1 MNVIKNF
8 LYNVGYQVLI
18 IIVPLIL
25 APYISRVVGPDGVG
39 TYSYTYSIVTL
50 FGLFANLGMAKY
62 GNREISK
69 CGDDR
74 EKRTQVFS
82 ELLSVKLSCSI
93 IVLAV
98 YLCFVE
104 ISGGEYTTALFI
116 QIFNLLSFMLDISW
130 FFWGMQEF
138 RITTAVCAAFNIIS
152 IFFIFSFVKTENDV
166 GIYIFILAF
175 RAFLIQLTPWIFVPR
190 YADVR
195 MSWRHIMGRHWK
207 SLLLLFFPVF
217 AKYLYSMMD
226 RIMLGNMV
234 GITEVGY
241 YENVQSITLT
251 AVTVLTAAG
260 DVVMPRMTLLYDR
273 KEMKKAGELFHGV
286 FHLVSFLA
294 VGIMFGFIAVADDFI
309 PWFYGDKF
317 ESCILLLRMIAPVV
331 LFAGY
336 SDLVRNVFL
345 LPRYMDKEYVIALL
359 SGAAVNFVI
368 NYALIG
374 RFGSA
379 GAIVGTVCAEMIV
392 MIIQLWFVRNE
403 FKMPRFF
410 RQAIIYC
417 LLGSTIL
424 IPCHLIG
431 RLDLDPTAGV
441 ILDILTGGGLYTA
454 VVFIYLYFAER
465 NVLRTIRSMMPGQNR
480 KTQI

>member
-130 FFWGMQEF
+130 FLWGMQEF

-431 RLDLDPTAGV
+431 RLDLDPAAGV

>member
-25 APYISRVVGPDGVG
+25 APYISRVIGPDGVG

-190 YADVR
+190 YVDVR

-273 KEMKKAGELFHGV
+273 REMKKAGELFHGV

-431 RLDLDPTAGV
+431 RLDLDPAAGV

-480 KTQI
+480 KMQI

>member
-130 FFWGMQEF
+130 FLWGMQEF

-273 KEMKKAGELFHGV
+273 REMKKAGELFHGV

-294 VGIMFGFIAVADDFI
+294 VGIMFGFIAVANDFI

-431 RLDLDPTAGV
+431 RLDLDPAAGV

>member
-294 VGIMFGFIAVADDFI
+294 VGIMFGIIAVADDFI

-431 RLDLDPTAGV
+431 RLDLDPAAGV

>member
-273 KEMKKAGELFHGV
+273 REMKKAGELFHGV

-294 VGIMFGFIAVADDFI
+294 VGIMFGFIAVANDFI

-431 RLDLDPTAGV
+431 RLDLDPAAGV
-441 ILDILTGGGLYTA
+441 ILDILTGGGLYTV

-480 KTQI
+480 KMQI

>member
-273 KEMKKAGELFHGV
+273 REMKKAGELFHGV

-431 RLDLDPTAGV
+431 RLDLDPAAGV
-441 ILDILTGGGLYTA
+441 ILDILTGGGLYTV

-480 KTQI
+480 KMQI